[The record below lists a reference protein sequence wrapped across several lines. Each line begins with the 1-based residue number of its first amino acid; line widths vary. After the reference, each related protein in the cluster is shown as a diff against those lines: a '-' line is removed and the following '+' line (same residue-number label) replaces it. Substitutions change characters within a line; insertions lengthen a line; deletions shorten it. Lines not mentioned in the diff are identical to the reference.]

1 MDLNIQEIKQVL
13 TLIKVENYHLV
24 LDNKRPLISKNAVN
38 KSILEKLKKKKMVSS
53 FPEDTNNEEC
63 YRVYPYQ
70 KIWDKLKQ

>member
-38 KSILEKLKKKKMVSS
+38 KSILEKLKKKKWYHL
-53 FPEDTNNEEC
+53 FL
-63 YRVYPYQ
+63 
-70 KIWDKLKQ
+70 KILTMRNVIEFIHTKKYGIS